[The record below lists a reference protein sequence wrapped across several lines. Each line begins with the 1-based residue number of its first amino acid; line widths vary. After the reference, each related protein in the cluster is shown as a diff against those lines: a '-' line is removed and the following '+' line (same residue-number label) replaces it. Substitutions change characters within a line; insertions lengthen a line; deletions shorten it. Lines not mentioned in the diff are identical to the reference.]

1 MRKELIGVT
10 TIHRKG
16 FLYIPNDVLERMGIP
31 REKIRR
37 ASVKVAMYYI
47 ESEGVQGILLRPI
60 QVIED

>member
-10 TIHRKG
+10 TIHRRG
-16 FLYIPNDVLERMGIP
+16 FLYIPNDALEKMGIP
-31 REKIRR
+31 REKIRK
-37 ASVKVAMYYI
+37 ASVKIAMYYI